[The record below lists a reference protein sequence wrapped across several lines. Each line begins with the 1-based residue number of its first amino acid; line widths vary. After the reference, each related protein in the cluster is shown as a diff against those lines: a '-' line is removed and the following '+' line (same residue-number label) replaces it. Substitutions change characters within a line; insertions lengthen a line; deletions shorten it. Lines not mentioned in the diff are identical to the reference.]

1 MQTRLTQAILLLYG
15 VLTGLAIG
23 LWPLLDPPGFY
34 ADFPGGPWH
43 GWVAMDGPYNEHL
56 IRDFAGLNLA
66 VAALAIGS
74 AVLGGTAHARLVG
87 VALLL
92 FGVPHTLYHWAHVG
106 HFPPADR
113 VPAVASAAVTVLV
126 GALLLVL
133 PGRAG
138 VTGKGRTRL

>member
-1 MQTRLTQAILLLYG
+1 MQTRLTRAILLLYG

-66 VAALAIGS
+66 VAAVAIGS
-74 AVLGGTAHARLVG
+74 AALGGTAHARLVG

-92 FGVPHTLYHWAHVG
+92 FGCRT
-106 HFPPADR
+106 R
-113 VPAVASAAVTVLV
+113 ST
-126 GALLLVL
+126 
-133 PGRAG
+133 
-138 VTGKGRTRL
+138 TGRTSTISHRPTGCPPSRAPQ